1 MDSATR
7 KTMDTF
13 DRVKDYVMDKC
24 HLLDV
29 NLCKENCPYKNCP
42 FVVRAHHVWETSL
55 ENVSIALPKEDN
67 KHKNDK
73 LLGSVLMC
81 MKKTHVFSSCWCFG
95 IFIKEKNVTVNM
107 NDELEVCLVDK
118 CPSPN
123 EDMTMN
129 ITNENMMNLTLKYE
143 TWQIASNAGFSEGN
157 ALEEAT
163 FCPLECEHKL
173 SSWSK
178 GEQNGIV

>member
-13 DRVKDYVMDKC
+13 DRVKNYVMDKC
-24 HLLDV
+24 HLLDIS
-29 NLCKENCPYKNCP
+29 LCKENCPYKNCP
-42 FVVRAHHVWETSL
+42 FVVRTHHVWENSL
-55 ENVSIALPKEDN
+55 GNVNISLPNEDN
-67 KHKNDK
+67 DHKNDK

-81 MKKTHVFSSCWCFG
+81 TKSTGLFSACWCFG
-95 IFIKEKNVTVNM
+95 IFLKEKRIIVDM
-107 NDELEVCLVDK
+107 NDALQPYIHDLY
-118 CPSPN
+118 PSST
-123 EDMTMN
+123 DD
-129 ITNENMMNLTLKYE
+129 ITRDVTHENVLALASECE

-157 ALEEAT
+157 QFASAT

-178 GEQNGIV
+178 GEQDGIV